1 MFAYISHNTVF
12 SIRYISCYHF
22 ELNISILFKLDE
34 RIALKL
40 ILFMLCICIEF
51 VQWNY
56 SENCILIFQNS
67 IMNEKHLKWVLV
79 HDRLMD
85 DFSSISS
92 RSIFHCFW
100 VCVCVPRTVFL
111 LLFFFET
118 LPIGIFK
125 YFFSRCLS
133 LSRVFFR
140 HSIKFCIPNRR
151 KIDGTWSLLYEKPGK
166 LSRSTFKCR
175 RMFTVEALWKQ
186 GQRRKLIKHRHE
198 VSAVQRFYENASA
211 DRSRSGALLMI
222 PQSFINS
229 IRLIN
234 VLV

>member
-1 MFAYISHNTVF
+1 MIFPQFHRVAFFIVF
-12 SIRYISCYHF
+12 EFVCAFHEQFSFCYF
-22 ELNISILFKLDE
+22 FLKRCQLEFSNISFHAVS
-34 RIALKL
+34 R
-40 ILFMLCICIEF
+40 FQEF
-51 VQWNY
+51 
-56 SENCILIFQNS
+56 
-67 IMNEKHLKWVLV
+67 
-79 HDRLMD
+79 
-85 DFSSISS
+85 
-92 RSIFHCFW
+92 
-100 VCVCVPRTVFL
+100 
-111 LLFFFET
+111 
-118 LPIGIFK
+118 
-125 YFFSRCLS
+125 
-133 LSRVFFR
+133 FFR

-198 VSAVQRFYENASA
+198 VPAVQRFYENASA